1 MAKVYKMAKI
11 YKAILSFGQRT
22 PSDRNRSEPGPQK
35 QKTKKKLKFRELYVI
50 HKKEWP
56 AS

>member
-1 MAKVYKMAKI
+1 MAKVYRMAKI

-22 PSDRNRSEPGPQK
+22 PSDRNRSEPGSQK
-35 QKTKKKLKFRELYVI
+35 EKKIKFRELYVI
-50 HKKEWP
+50 HKKGWP